1 MRDDGGG
8 GYPFIQHDVWL
19 VWEQF
24 FFKFVYGLAII
35 SYVFRLLRVDG
46 CVSIRNGNGERKI
59 KMEKRNEKN
68 KKYKLKALWIC
79 RVIWNG
85 SVSSDEIR
93 IKCIQSRPTS
103 EKWFIPCVRST
114 ICMGSVSPNSP
125 REKKNENKQKKNGQH
140 RRYPYTDNVR
150 RTYGTILWWTNC
162 TAAQFYLHFLW
173 LWIFSFP
180 NVEKHWADS
189 WLNHGALL
197 ALQLFYVLHF

>member
-1 MRDDGGG
+1 MRDDGGGG

-114 ICMGSVSPNSP
+114 ICMGSVSTNSP
-125 REKKNENKQKKNGQH
+125 REKKTKTSKRKMANTVGTRTRTMSVGHTEQSYDELIARQRNSTYTSCGFGFFRSQTLKNTE
-140 RRYPYTDNVR
+140 P
-150 RTYGTILWWTNC
+150 IL
-162 TAAQFYLHFLW
+162 
-173 LWIFSFP
+173 
-180 NVEKHWADS
+180 
-189 WLNHGALL
+189 G
-197 ALQLFYVLHF
+197 